1 MTEIAEGRGF
11 TKAEID
17 KQKKIVENAYKT
29 MDSHATYPHGENYK
43 NATRIHEKEEEKLAT
58 MLRRPIKAT
67 DMEYSRE
74 ELKSQKK
81 LVAQLFSTYD
91 AYSTHPHNDKA
102 RKVENDYLK
111 AKWDL
116 HIMEETNREIQDK
129 RERAKIK
136 HSPNHAEARIPES
149 KQETQSIVQE
159 GSLAVDEEREF
170 FKQKD
175 SSLYETVETEV
186 IDKLSPLE
194 SKKEEVHTKL
204 SKLDEEI
211 KNILNSIRE
220 RDEAKENFLDSYFE
234 KLSLQSDAEQID
246 SKIKAIDQSFFRK
259 IINFFTKEQAEL
271 RTELD
276 TKKATINTMISK
288 IEEAQT
294 VYTRN
299 ENILNEVFSS
309 NEIFE
314 GWKEKCANIGS
325 TLNDLNQNYEIVKEN
340 IPKEVNREALTK
352 KIENLQKNLEEVKG
366 TVGGITQN
374 LQKIDEYRKQEQSKD
389 QQGFIR
395 LISKAIDQT
404 VIETVNQTNERREQ
418 NAKSKHLNERE
429 NIFTNQLSAELG
441 NKNVRIEELNAP
453 SLYQYLVHKS
463 TELDMKVQNI
473 FSSDFK
479 QLYDLTIQER
489 DKATHSVKNITQEIT
504 KIHKDWEKST
514 KKIINSDQ
522 PRVKRFL
529 SRFTKKHIKA
539 REKYTAKKSGLSTT
553 FKDKIKELIERKR
566 IETEKNEQAER
577 IFIKAR
583 KEVDHVNNELADLKS
598 QLKQLKNKYPTGEEQ
613 PKINNELAAQ
623 IKKSLK
629 FIKEQQPKI
638 KEQLGFWVMLELK
651 DKEPSE
657 KVDQSQKKSVDYQNP
672 RILVTNAWN
681 KELLK
686 NNKNRNRQSQQVH
699 NQTNQSIGREVHTL

>member
-1 MTEIAEGRGF
+1 M
-11 TKAEID
+11 KA
-17 KQKKIVENAYKT
+17 
-29 MDSHATYPHGENYK
+29 
-43 NATRIHEKEEEKLAT
+43 
-58 MLRRPIKAT
+58 
-67 DMEYSRE
+67 
-74 ELKSQKK
+74 QKK

-91 AYSTHPHNDKA
+91 AYSIHPHNDKA
-102 RKVENDYLK
+102 RKAENDYLK

-116 HIMEETNREIQDK
+116 HIMKETNREIQDK
-129 RERAKIK
+129 RERTKIK

-149 KQETQSIVQE
+149 KQEAQSIVQE
-159 GSLAVDEEREF
+159 GRLSVDEEREF

-577 IFIKAR
+577 IFIKAK

>member
-1 MTEIAEGRGF
+1 
-11 TKAEID
+11 
-17 KQKKIVENAYKT
+17 

-43 NATRIHEKEEEKLAT
+43 KAARIHEKEEEKLAT
-58 MLRRPIKAT
+58 MLRCPIKAT

-74 ELKSQKK
+74 ELKAQKK

-91 AYSTHPHNDKA
+91 AYSIHPHNDKA
-102 RKVENDYLK
+102 RKAENDYLK

-116 HIMEETNREIQDK
+116 HIMKETNREIQDK

-136 HSPNHAEARIPES
+136 HSPNNEEARIPER

-159 GSLAVDEEREF
+159 GRLSVDEEREF

-175 SSLYETVETEV
+175 SSLYEIVETEV

-340 IPKEVNREALTK
+340 IPKEVNRESLTK

-395 LISKAIDQT
+395 LISKAIDQI

-539 REKYTAKKSGLSTT
+539 REKYTAKKSVLSTT
-553 FKDKIKELIERKR
+553 FENKIKELIERKR

-583 KEVDHVNNELADLKS
+583 KEVDHVNNGLADLKS

-686 NNKNRNRQSQQVH
+686 NNKNSTRQSQQVH

>member
-43 NATRIHEKEEEKLAT
+43 NAARIHEKEEEKLAT

-74 ELKSQKK
+74 ELKAQKK

-91 AYSTHPHNDKA
+91 AYSIHPHNDKA
-102 RKVENDYLK
+102 RKAENDYLK

-116 HIMEETNREIQDK
+116 HIMKETNREIQDK
-129 RERAKIK
+129 RERTKIK

-149 KQETQSIVQE
+149 KQEAQSIVQE
-159 GSLAVDEEREF
+159 GRLSVDEEREF

-220 RDEAKENFLDSYFE
+220 CDEAKENFLDSYFE

-577 IFIKAR
+577 IFIKAK

>member
-43 NATRIHEKEEEKLAT
+43 NAARIHEKEEEKLAT

-74 ELKSQKK
+74 ELKAQKK

-91 AYSTHPHNDKA
+91 AYSIHPHNDKA
-102 RKVENDYLK
+102 RKAENDYLK

-116 HIMEETNREIQDK
+116 HIMKETNREIQDK

-159 GSLAVDEEREF
+159 GRLSVDEEREF

-194 SKKEEVHTKL
+194 SKKEEAHTKL

>member
-1 MTEIAEGRGF
+1 MTEIAEGIGF

-43 NATRIHEKEEEKLAT
+43 NAARIHEKEEEKLAT

-74 ELKSQKK
+74 ELKAQKK

-91 AYSTHPHNDKA
+91 AYSIHPHNDKA
-102 RKVENDYLK
+102 RKAENDYLK

-116 HIMEETNREIQDK
+116 HIMKETNREIQDK
-129 RERAKIK
+129 RERTKIK

-149 KQETQSIVQE
+149 KQEAQSIVQE
-159 GSLAVDEEREF
+159 GRLSVDEEREF

-577 IFIKAR
+577 IFIKAK